1 MSPSQPF
8 FLAIAG
14 NIGVGKTYLTRLIH
28 QRLNW
33 IAYFEPSVE
42 NPYLADFYRDM
53 KTWALRSGLA
63 ERTVGDYL
71 NDRKESLDL
80 NSVMKLVRAVEKA
93 AGTSILTT
101 AMRLADV
108 HTERVA
114 ERKRGQERLRLKEL
128 AAEAEVAPRPRAAGR
143 RRREHGPA

>member
-53 KTWALRSGLA
+53 KTWALRSQLYFL
-63 ERTVGDYL
+63 EHRVEFQRRMMRSESHFIQDRTIYED
-71 NDRKESLDL
+71 
-80 NSVMKLVRAVEKA
+80 
-93 AGTSILTT
+93 
-101 AMRLADV
+101 
-108 HTERVA
+108 
-114 ERKRGQERLRLKEL
+114 
-128 AAEAEVAPRPRAAGR
+128 AEVFERALYQMGAMTA
-143 RRREHGPA
+143 E